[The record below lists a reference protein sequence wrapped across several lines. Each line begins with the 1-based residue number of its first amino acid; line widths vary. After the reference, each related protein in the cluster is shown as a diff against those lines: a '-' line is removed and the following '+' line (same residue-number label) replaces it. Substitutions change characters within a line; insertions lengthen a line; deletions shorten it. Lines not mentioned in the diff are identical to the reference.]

1 MKKIFSM
8 FMALTMTVAAQAV
21 VVESLVLKNGT
32 VLHGYIQKQ
41 NGDLCTFLSDN
52 ALVILNN
59 KDVVGISNERAYRI
73 SELNDAWKQWAEKN
87 DAFEGLGDNRTLT
100 LCDVTTKDRTAG
112 MVKVLERGATIKY
125 LEMTPTTYIVSWEK
139 EVRMKRGERRKK
151 TALSGINVK
160 YQLKSGMEYQGQ
172 FAEDADSTLSVYL
185 DNGVMQTF
193 KTADVVKYSYYPI
206 NPNQTIFEQSPL
218 LDVVRTKHGENVGV
232 IIEENYASNKDEENY
247 LLLQQQTGAIQS
259 IKMSELVETRK
270 QLNPAYDP
278 KFDILLKDGDLV
290 IDRQETLKVTIKEQ
304 NDELMLDSLPSKIIE
319 LKRSTDN
326 ATHLTVEFRND
337 RLASGTSP
345 YQLVKLQTRKG
356 KKDLKQHFFTYKDL
370 VNAVYRPLRMET
382 SVNHTT
388 KMEFVVGGKGLFVL
402 YDAEKKKGIPFSVK

>member
-1 MKKIFSM
+1 MV
-8 FMALTMTVAAQAV
+8 MALTMAVAAQAV

-185 DNGVMQTF
+185 ENGVMQTF
-193 KTADVVKYSYYPI
+193 KTGDVVKYSYYPV

-259 IKMSELVETRK
+259 IKISELVETRK
-270 QLNPAYDP
+270 QVNPAYDP
-278 KFDILLKDGDLV
+278 KFDILLKDGDVV
-290 IDRQETLKVTIKEQ
+290 IDRQEVAKVKIKEK
-304 NDELMLDSLPSKIIE
+304 NDELVLDSVPSK
-319 LKRSTDN
+319 LMVVKAAADN
-326 ATHLTVEFRND
+326 ATHITVEYRND
-337 RLASGTSP
+337 RQANGTTAF
-345 YQLVKLQTRKG
+345 QLVRMQTRKV
-356 KKDLKQHFFTYKDL
+356 KKENECFFTYKDL
-370 VNAVYRPLRMET
+370 VNALYRPQRVET

-388 KMEFVVGGKGLFVL
+388 KMEYVVGGKGLFVL
-402 YDAEKKKGIPFSVK
+402 YDAEHKRGVPFRVK

>member
-1 MKKIFSM
+1 
-8 FMALTMTVAAQAV
+8 MALTMAVAAQAV

-185 DNGVMQTF
+185 ENGVMQTF
-193 KTADVVKYSYYPI
+193 KTGDVVKYSYYPV

-259 IKMSELVETRK
+259 IKISELVETRK
-270 QLNPAYDP
+270 QVNPAYDP
-278 KFDILLKDGDLV
+278 KFDILLKDGDVV
-290 IDRQETLKVTIKEQ
+290 IDRQEVAKVKIKEK
-304 NDELMLDSLPSKIIE
+304 NDELVLDSVPSK
-319 LKRSTDN
+319 LMVVKAAADN
-326 ATHLTVEFRND
+326 ATHITVEYRND
-337 RLASGTSP
+337 RQANGTTAF
-345 YQLVKLQTRKG
+345 QLVRMQTRKV
-356 KKDLKQHFFTYKDL
+356 KKENECFFTYKDL
-370 VNAVYRPLRMET
+370 VNALYRPQRVET

-388 KMEFVVGGKGLFVL
+388 KMEYVVGGKGLFVL
-402 YDAEKKKGIPFSVK
+402 YDAEHKRGVPFRVK

>member
-8 FMALTMTVAAQAV
+8 VMALTMAVAAQAV

-185 DNGVMQTF
+185 ENGVMQTF
-193 KTADVVKYSYYPI
+193 KTGDVVKYSYYPV

-259 IKMSELVETRK
+259 IKISELVETRK
-270 QLNPAYDP
+270 QVNPAYDP
-278 KFDILLKDGDLV
+278 KFDILLKDGDVV
-290 IDRQETLKVTIKEQ
+290 IDRQEVAKVKIKEK
-304 NDELMLDSLPSKIIE
+304 NDELVLDSVPSK
-319 LKRSTDN
+319 LMVVKAAADN
-326 ATHLTVEFRND
+326 ATHITVEYRND
-337 RLASGTSP
+337 RQANGTTAF
-345 YQLVKLQTRKG
+345 QLVRMQTRKV
-356 KKDLKQHFFTYKDL
+356 KKENECFFTYKDL
-370 VNAVYRPLRMET
+370 VNALYRPQRVET

-388 KMEFVVGGKGLFVL
+388 KMEYVVGGKGLFVL
-402 YDAEKKKGIPFSVK
+402 YDAEHKRGVPFRVK